1 MRVTTDKAGPRSS
14 QNALTLWGTI
24 FCEFRTEI
32 PDDPMKPNGRTQSGL
47 QQKWGEISKEVSR
60 WVQAWKS
67 VNSVDK
73 SGFNEDMVM
82 DAAKEIF

>member
-1 MRVTTDKAGPRSS
+1 
-14 QNALTLWGTI
+14 
-24 FCEFRTEI
+24 
-32 PDDPMKPNGRTQSGL
+32 MKPDGRTQAVL

-73 SGFNEDMVM
+73 SGFNDDLVM
-82 DAAKEIF
+82 DQAKYFFLDTHGHSFKFFLLSV